1 MNFGTILKRIDR
13 IVVWALLILFLVF
26 VISGYM
32 ITRGFIDRYYGL
44 LLHRELDLPIMLLF
58 VIHVTVNMRSI
69 LTRWGLRSR
78 KSNLLSLTMGSCLF
92 LFIFYLDQFFELMG

>member
-1 MNFGTILKRIDR
+1 MNFNTLLKRIDR

-26 VISGYM
+26 MISGYM

-44 LLHRELDLPIMLLF
+44 LLHTELDLPIMLLF

-69 LTRWGLRSR
+69 LTRWGLRSSQ
-78 KSNLLSLTMGSCLF
+78 SNLLSLALGSGLF
-92 LFIFYLDQFFELMG
+92 LFVLYLDQFFELMR